1 MLPLLLLTSFLPP
14 QLVQTPE
21 ERARSVVAEL
31 VAGQYDRV
39 EARYDATMQQAL
51 PPGRLA
57 TGWSSAAQQLG
68 PYKSI
73 KSVQTQQI
81 GTNTLV
87 LVACVFEKYDIT
99 LRIVFND
106 KGQLAGFSSLP
117 PVSNV
122 VWTVPDYADPSLLEE
137 RPVTVRTGTFELP
150 GVLTLPK
157 AGGKHP
163 AVVLVHGSGPSD
175 MDESIGPNKTFKDLA
190 VGLASRGVAVLR
202 YEKRTHKYG
211 ANSSADLA
219 AFTVKDEEMDDAA
232 AAVAQLATMPDINAS
247 KIFVLG
253 HSEGGYV
260 APRIASGNPK
270 IAGIV
275 LLAGN
280 VRPLEDLIV
289 EQVRYE
295 ASLAGPLTPAIQ
307 QAIDSVEASA
317 KRMKDPDLKPGM
329 TVPVLNA
336 LLPASYILDMRA
348 YHPTEVAKTLTIP
361 ILVLQGERDYQV
373 TMTDFNLWKEAL
385 GGRPNVTFKSY
396 PGLNHLFVTGPAP
409 SRPIEYQMLGH
420 VDRVVIEDIAAW
432 CRK

>member
-1 MLPLLLLTSFLPP
+1 
-14 QLVQTPE
+14 
-21 ERARSVVAEL
+21 
-31 VAGQYDRV
+31 
-39 EARYDATMQQAL
+39 
-51 PPGRLA
+51 
-57 TGWSSAAQQLG
+57 
-68 PYKSI
+68 
-73 KSVQTQQI
+73 
-81 GTNTLV
+81 
-87 LVACVFEKYDIT
+87 
-99 LRIVFND
+99 
-106 KGQLAGFSSLP
+106 
-117 PVSNV
+117 
-122 VWTVPDYADPSLLEE
+122 
-137 RPVTVRTGTFELP
+137 
-150 GVLTLPK
+150 
-157 AGGKHP
+157 
-163 AVVLVHGSGPSD
+163 
-175 MDESIGPNKTFKDLA
+175 
-190 VGLASRGVAVLR
+190 
-202 YEKRTHKYG
+202 
-211 ANSSADLA
+211 
-219 AFTVKDEEMDDAA
+219 MDDAA
-232 AAVAQLATMPDINAS
+232 SAVAQLATMPDINAS

-295 ASLAGPLTPAIQ
+295 ASLAGPMTPAIQ

-329 TVPVLNA
+329 TVQVLNA

-348 YHPTEVAKTLTIP
+348 YRPTEVAKTLTIP

>member
-1 MLPLLLLTSFLPP
+1 
-14 QLVQTPE
+14 
-21 ERARSVVAEL
+21 
-31 VAGQYDRV
+31 
-39 EARYDATMQQAL
+39 
-51 PPGRLA
+51 
-57 TGWSSAAQQLG
+57 
-68 PYKSI
+68 
-73 KSVQTQQI
+73 VQTQQI

>member
-1 MLPLLLLTSFLPP
+1 ML
-14 QLVQTPE
+14 
-21 ERARSVVAEL
+21 
-31 VAGQYDRV
+31 
-39 EARYDATMQQAL
+39 QAL

-57 TGWSSAAQQLG
+57 TGWGSAAQQLG

-73 KSVQTQQI
+73 ASVQTQQI

-87 LVACVFEKYDIT
+87 LVACVFEKYDVT

-150 GVLTLPK
+150 GVLTIPK
-157 AGGKHP
+157 AGGKHA
-163 AVVLVHGSGPSD
+163 AVVLVHGSGPTD
-175 MDESIGPNKTFKDLA
+175 MDETIGPNKPFKDLA

-232 AAVAQLATMPDINAS
+232 TAVAQLATMPDINAS

-280 VRPLEDLIV
+280 ARPLEDLIV

-385 GGRPNVTFKSY
+385 GGRPNVTLKSY
-396 PGLNHLFVTGPAP
+396 PGLNHLFMTGPTP
-409 SRPIEYQMLGH
+409 SRPIEYQTLGH
-420 VDRVVIEDIAAW
+420 VDRVVVEDIAAW